1 MRAPLIDLL
10 RGGVPALAVLVA
22 AIAVIRIV
30 CRRPTLRRLSV
41 ALSLIALTGS
51 VALFRALAP
60 AEAPYLDPYL
70 RFLMLFSLAYGA
82 FKVVEVLVVDLLV
95 ILRKEALRPLLV
107 ADPTVLERLSKTL
120 ARRQAE
126 RDDAINRAA
135 VYEGPGRTAP
145 ASYSAGCGGSSDSW
159 AATWRRAADRAGGEW
174 MAAEQKVVDEKEPVG
189 LRLSLKVKL
198 TLLITT
204 LLVLTVLLVSVFL
217 VRQEQESL
225 TNEMSKRGRTIA
237 RDLANA
243 SKNPIISNDD
253 LTLSLLVQDAM
264 KDPDVIYVIF
274 VDADGKVVAHPDLSQ
289 IGLRFQ
295 RSDGLPMA
303 VGETQVTPFVDP
315 KHGKVIDFAVP
326 LVFSRVSVGSLYL
339 GFSRKPIDEAVA
351 TARNSTIV
359 ISAAM
364 VIVGILGALGL
375 STVLSRPVMR
385 LVEGTQAVAAGNF
398 QIHLPVTSRD
408 EIGAL
413 TESFNQMAK
422 NLREKEMIKRAF
434 TRYVAR
440 QVVDEILKDPEKLA
454 LKEERR
460 DVTVLFCDMR
470 GFTSLAER
478 LSPEEVV
485 GVLNDFYTLMVDTTA
500 KNDGIVDK
508 FLGDGVMAIFG
519 APIVHDDHPVRAVKT
534 AVAMQ
539 AAVAELS
546 RKRAREGKDPI
557 AVGVGVSAGEAVAG
571 TVGTEDR
578 MEYTVIG
585 DSVNLAARLE
595 SNAKP
600 DRS

>member
-1 MRAPLIDLL
+1 
-10 RGGVPALAVLVA
+10 
-22 AIAVIRIV
+22 
-30 CRRPTLRRLSV
+30 
-41 ALSLIALTGS
+41 
-51 VALFRALAP
+51 
-60 AEAPYLDPYL
+60 
-70 RFLMLFSLAYGA
+70 
-82 FKVVEVLVVDLLV
+82 
-95 ILRKEALRPLLV
+95 
-107 ADPTVLERLSKTL
+107 
-120 ARRQAE
+120 
-126 RDDAINRAA
+126 
-135 VYEGPGRTAP
+135 
-145 ASYSAGCGGSSDSW
+145 
-159 AATWRRAADRAGGEW
+159 
-174 MAAEQKVVDEKEPVG
+174 MAAEEKVVVDEKEPMG

-243 SKNPIISNDD
+243 SKNPILSNDD

-264 KDPDVIYVIF
+264 KDPDVVYVIF

-289 IGLRFQ
+289 IGQRVQ

-303 VGETQVTPFVDP
+303 VGETQVTPYVDP

-326 LVFSRVSVGSLYL
+326 LVFSKVSVGSLYL
-339 GFSRKPIDEAVA
+339 GFSRKPIDQAVA

-364 VIVGILGALGL
+364 VVIGVLGALGL
-375 STVLSRPVMR
+375 ATVLSQPVMR
-385 LVEGTQAVAAGNF
+385 LVEGTRAVAAGNF

-500 KNDGIVDK
+500 KN
-508 FLGDGVMAIFG
+508 
-519 APIVHDDHPVRAVKT
+519 
-534 AVAMQ
+534 
-539 AAVAELS
+539 
-546 RKRAREGKDPI
+546 
-557 AVGVGVSAGEAVAG
+557 
-571 TVGTEDR
+571 
-578 MEYTVIG
+578 
-585 DSVNLAARLE
+585 
-595 SNAKP
+595 
-600 DRS
+600 